1 MNTGGVRRNNNGNGG
16 SRNTRRRRR
25 PRQVRPVVVVA
36 PPGRTRRGN
45 RRRRIGGRNR
55 RSRNRVGGRS
65 SNSET
70 FIFNKDSI
78 KDSSSGSV
86 TFGPSLSESVALSG
100 GVLKAYH
107 EYKITMVNIRF
118 VSESSSTAEG
128 SIAYELDPHC
138 KLTSLQST
146 LRKFPVTKGGQATF
160 RASQINGVEWHD
172 TSEDQFRLLYRGNG
186 TKNVAA
192 GFFQIRFTVQL
203 HNPK

>member
-25 PRQVRPVVVVA
+25 PRQVRPVVVVT

-45 RRRRIGGRNR
+45 RRRRNGGRNR

-138 KLTSLQST
+138 KLTNLQST

-172 TSEDQFRLLYRGNG
+172 TSEDQFRLLYRCNG
-186 TKNVAA
+186 TKNVSA

>member
-1 MNTGGVRRNNNGNGG
+1 MNTGGVRSNNGNGG
-16 SRNTRRRRR
+16 SRVSRPRRRARS
-25 PRQVRPVVVVA
+25 VRPVVVVA
-36 PPGRTRRGN
+36 PPRGARRRTRR
-45 RRRRIGGRNR
+45 RRNGGRNR
-55 RSRNRVGGRS
+55 RGRNGVGGRS

-78 KDSSSGSV
+78 KDSSSGSI

-118 VSESSSTAEG
+118 ISESSSTAEG

-138 KLTSLQST
+138 KLSSLQST

-160 RASQINGVEWHD
+160 RAAQINGVEWHD
-172 TSEDQFRLLYRGNG
+172 TTEDQFRLLYKGNG
-186 TKNVAA
+186 TKGVAA
-192 GFFQIRFTVQL
+192 GFFQIRYTVQL

>member
-25 PRQVRPVVVVA
+25 PRQVRPVVVVT
-36 PPGRTRRGN
+36 PPGGTRRGN
-45 RRRRIGGRNR
+45 RRRRNGGRNR

-86 TFGPSLSESVALSG
+86 TFGPSLSESVALQG

-107 EYKITMVNIRF
+107 EYKITMVNKSIVRK
-118 VSESSSTAEG
+118 SSYTEEG
-128 SIAYELDPHC
+128 SIDYELDPHS
-138 KLTSLQST
+138 KLNSLQST

-160 RASQINGVEWHD
+160 RASQNNGVEWHD
-172 TSEDQFRLLYRGNG
+172 TSEEKFRMLYRGNG
-186 TKNVAA
+186 TKKRAA
-192 GFFQIRFTVQL
+192 GFFQIRFSVPL